1 MEATLGQSGF
11 EKIERDMEPVCF
23 FGPFPR
29 SESHRGGV
37 NSSMSNKCDGGRV
50 RATRLRC
57 RG

>member
-23 FGPFPR
+23 LGPFPR

-37 NSSMSNKCDGGRV
+37 NSNMSNKCDGGRV
-50 RATRLRC
+50 EQQ
-57 RG
+57 G

>member
-11 EKIERDMEPVCF
+11 EKMERDMEPVCF
-23 FGPFPR
+23 LESFPR

-37 NSSMSNKCDGGRV
+37 NSNMSNKCAGGRV
-50 RATRLRC
+50 ER